1 MNTNEQHIIDELK
14 KGTTP
19 VPANDYF
26 AQLKQTIFDQ
36 LEPTVKIVPLYR
48 KSWFITTV
56 AASIALVISM
66 TFFFN
71 ENETPKPAV
80 AAVDWNSVSRDDVLA
95 YIDENIDD
103 FETEAL
109 AQHLHS
115 IPALTASVD
124 IQQPASVEKRKAV
137 KEDKYDK
144 LFKDIDKQDIIEYLQ
159 EEEIDL
165 EELSP
170 Q

>member
-19 VPANDYF
+19 VPADDYF
-26 AQLKQTIFDQ
+26 AQLKQNIFDQ

-56 AASIALVISM
+56 AASIALIVSI
-66 TFFFN
+66 TFFFDS
-71 ENETPKPAV
+71 NETPQPAV
-80 AAVDWNSVSRDDVLA
+80 ATVDWNSVSRDEVLA

-109 AQHLHS
+109 AQQLNS
-115 IPALTASVD
+115 IPDWTAD
-124 IQQPASVEKRKAV
+124 IRTTSIGTTKPG

-144 LFKDIDKQDIIEYLQ
+144 LFKDVDKQDILEYL
-159 EEEIDL
+159 EEEDIDL